1 MNKLNVDI
9 TDTVVVLS
17 PKFYK
22 GDERARRF
30 LCKGGFGCRPDSNGQ
45 AVFGTFLID
54 GEECRIEGGHIE
66 KLSDDQ
72 STEVEQNAAPPQET

>member
-1 MNKLNVDI
+1 MNKLNIDL
-9 TDTVVVLS
+9 TGKVVVVS

-30 LCKGGFGCRPDSNGQ
+30 LCQGGFGCNPHTMGS
-45 AVFGTFLID
+45 AVSGVFLMD
-54 GEECRIEGGHIE
+54 GEKCRIEGYQIE

-72 STEVEQNAAPPQET
+72 STEVEQNAAPPQEE